1 MIKKLLCVLCDLSG
15 NKITMSKNNI
25 EEKGKS
31 FHLTNRKHIAMWLL
45 IVFFVAAWMFI
56 LGIFVGRKT
65 VPVAFE
71 IDKIQK
77 ELAALKEADIEKQRR
92 NAKIDSDAANG
103 KINFDYYDKL
113 KDSKNI
119 NKRKPVAENPKTNPL
134 PEKTLK
140 PTKTKVVKAETAK
153 TPKTPE
159 KEKVISPEKKEKV
172 EKNLTIQAASLKD
185 SMDADRMVANLKQK
199 GYAAYKVMGVIP
211 DKGIWF
217 RVRVGFYE
225 NNAEAAD
232 TIKQLKK
239 DGLDAFLVNR

>member
-1 MIKKLLCVLCDLSG
+1 M
-15 NKITMSKNNI
+15 TKNDTAD
-25 EEKGKS
+25 KGKS
-31 FHLTNRKHIAMWLL
+31 SFWINHKRIAMWLF
-45 IVFFVAAWMFI
+45 IVLFVAAWMFA

-65 VPVAFE
+65 VPVAFD
-71 IDKIQK
+71 IDKLQK
-77 ELAALKEADIEKQRR
+77 ELAALKQADIEKQRR
-92 NAKIDSDAANG
+92 HAKIDSDTANG

-119 NKRKPVAENPKTNPL
+119 NKRKPVAVKPKTKPL

-140 PTKTKVVKAETAK
+140 RTKKKVVKARTAK
-153 TPKTPE
+153 TSKTPQ
-159 KEKVISPEKKEKV
+159 KEKVLKPDKKDKG

-185 SMDADRMVANLKQK
+185 SKDADRMVAKLKNK

-217 RVRVGFYE
+217 RVRIGYYE
-225 NNAEAAD
+225 NSAEAFD
-232 TIKQLKK
+232 TLKQLKK